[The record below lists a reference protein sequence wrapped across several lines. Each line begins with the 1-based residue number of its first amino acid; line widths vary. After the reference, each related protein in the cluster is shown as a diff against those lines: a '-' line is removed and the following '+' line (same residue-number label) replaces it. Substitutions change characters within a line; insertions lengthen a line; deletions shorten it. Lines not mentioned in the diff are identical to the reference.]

1 MTELQL
7 KTTTKLSNY
16 YITNIKIRQGSI
28 LSYFFI
34 KNKFIKSILILI
46 AKLYEI
52 CKTNFNKELI
62 IWDEKK

>member
-1 MTELQL
+1 MIELQL

-16 YITNIKIRQGSI
+16 YTTNIKIRQDI
-28 LSYFFI
+28 TLSYFFI

-62 IWDEKK
+62 KWDEKK